1 MGNEI
6 DTEIK
11 TVLIGGYGLMGRGI
25 ALSFARGGHTAIVL
39 SRDPSKAVDIPEGV
53 SVVAE
58 LPAAAPDLI
67 IESVP
72 EDMDLKLAFFERIET
87 AFGDGPVIASN
98 TAGLSVQ
105 NLANP
110 RRDPANFLG
119 IHYFQPAEAFPMV
132 EVIRCAETG
141 EGAFQRVRAALKRN
155 GQDTIEVNRP
165 VNGFVINRLQH
176 SLLHEAFYLVQEGI
190 CTAQDVDNF
199 CRYMFGPRMCATGL
213 LEQKDIS
220 GLDTT
225 AAAQSGIVPTLFHNN
240 QVSPMLLDLAAR
252 GDLGAKTGKG
262 LFDWE
267 GRDVDAVKRRAAD
280 KLQRILAIV
289 QEP

>member
-1 MGNEI
+1 MC
-6 DTEIK
+6 DIK
-11 TVLIGGYGLMGRGI
+11 SVLIAGYGLMGRGI
-25 ALSFARGGHTAIVL
+25 ALTFAQGGHATVVL
-39 SRDPSKAVDIPEGV
+39 SRDPSKAADIPEDV
-53 SVVAE
+53 SVVGE

-67 IESVP
+67 IESIP
-72 EDMDLKLAFFERIET
+72 EDMGLKLAFFEKIEK
-87 AFGDGPVIASN
+87 AYGDGPVIASN
-98 TAGLSVQ
+98 TSGLSLQ
-105 NLANP
+105 DMADL

-132 EVIRCAETG
+132 EVIRCAGTG
-141 EGAFQRVRAALKRN
+141 GAAFERVRAALKRN

-176 SLLHEAFYLVQEGI
+176 ALLHEAFYLVQEGI
-190 CTAQDVDNF
+190 CTSRDVDNF
-199 CRYMFGPRMCATGL
+199 CQYMFGPRMCATGL

-220 GLDTT
+220 GLNTT

-240 QVSPMLLDLAAR
+240 EVSPMLLDLAAR

-262 LFDWE
+262 LYDWA
-267 GRDVDAVKRRAAD
+267 GRDVDALRARAAD
-280 KLQRILAIV
+280 KLRRILAIV